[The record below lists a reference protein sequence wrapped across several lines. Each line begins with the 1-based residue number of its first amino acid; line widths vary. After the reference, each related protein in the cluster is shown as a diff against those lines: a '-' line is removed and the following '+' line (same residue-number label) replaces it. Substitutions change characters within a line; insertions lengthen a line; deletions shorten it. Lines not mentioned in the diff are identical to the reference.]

1 MPRELADE
9 QRQQRELLQAAVGG
23 DRVALERLLLT
34 HYSRLERHVAAQLP
48 ESAQSVISAEDIL
61 QEAFVQ
67 VFRDIHTFDVDGA
80 VSLGAWLRAI
90 VDHRL
95 TDALR
100 KLRAIKRGAG
110 FHRMQN
116 EPVRSSLGELTAQL
130 MGDEER
136 PSQLLAR
143 DEAVQAVQVRL
154 AGLPDD
160 QQEAIRLR
168 YLNQQSL
175 ESVAEAMQRSP
186 AAVRGLV
193 HRAKASLREM
203 LGRTSRWWSVKQ

>member
-1 MPRELADE
+1 MPREADD
-9 QRQQRELLQAAVGG
+9 QQRELLQAAVGG
-23 DRVALERLLLT
+23 DRVAMERLLLT

-48 ESAQSVISAEDIL
+48 ESAQAVISPEDIL

-67 VFRDIHTFDVDGA
+67 AFRDIEQFDLNGA

-100 KLRAIKRGAG
+100 KLRTIKRGAG
-110 FHRMQN
+110 MRRVQN
-116 EPVRSSLGELTAQL
+116 DAARSSLGEFTEQL
-130 MGDEER
+130 MGDDER
-136 PSQLLAR
+136 PSQMMAR
-143 DEAVQAVQVRL
+143 AEALQAVQVRL

-175 ESVAEAMQRSP
+175 ESVAVAMQKSP

-193 HRAKASLREM
+193 HRAKTSLREM
-203 LGRTSRWWSVKQ
+203 LGRTSRWWSIKN

>member
-1 MPRELADE
+1 MPREHADD
-9 QRQQRELLQAAVGG
+9 RAQQDELLRAAVAG
-23 DRVALERLLLT
+23 DRVAMERLLLA
-34 HYSRLERHVAAQLP
+34 HYARLERHVVNQIPA
-48 ESAQSVISAEDIL
+48 SAQSVLSAEDVL

-67 VFRDIHTFDVDGA
+67 AFRDIRQFDVDGA

-100 KLRAIKRGAG
+100 KLRAIKRGAR
-110 FHRMQN
+110 FHRVGN
-116 EPVRSSLGELTAQL
+116 EAGRSSLGEFTAQL
-130 MGDEER
+130 VAESDR
-136 PSQLLAR
+136 PSQHVAR
-143 DEAVQAVQVRL
+143 AEAVQAVQVRL

-193 HRAKASLREM
+193 HRAKSSLREM
-203 LGRTSRWWSVKQ
+203 LGRTSRWWSVKN